1 MKIGIGSDSNGIA
14 YRDDLLKFVNELGHE
29 AEVVLLQENEDY
41 PDVAVALGK
50 KILNQEFDRGILIC
64 GTGIGMAIAANK
76 VPGIRAA
83 NITDAYSAERAELS
97 NHAQIITFGQ
107 QVLGFNLVKELV
119 KINLGETFVD
129 GRSTPKIERIMTYEK
144 ELKNI
149 TVSGIN

>member
-41 PDVAVALGK
+41 PDVAVASGK

-144 ELKNI
+144 ELKKYY
-149 TVSGIN
+149 G